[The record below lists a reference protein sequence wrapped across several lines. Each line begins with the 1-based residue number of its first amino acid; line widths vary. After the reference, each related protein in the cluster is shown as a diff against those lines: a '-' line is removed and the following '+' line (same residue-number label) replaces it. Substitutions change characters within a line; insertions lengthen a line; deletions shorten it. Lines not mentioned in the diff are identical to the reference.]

1 MIDPTIAR
9 TGAGAGSP
17 VAAPANLLVV
27 EKAEKHFGG
36 VAAVSEFSMSV
47 SVGSV
52 AGLMGPNG
60 AGKTTLVNLI
70 SGLLNAD
77 SGSIRFDG
85 TEIRTLAAHE
95 IAALGIARTYQNVR
109 LFAGMTVLEQVMAG
123 SFMRRGASLW
133 ASFLGL
139 PKARA
144 KRAALKAE
152 AMALLERVNLA
163 HRANV
168 LAETLSYG
176 EQRRVEIARA
186 LATQPRLL
194 LLDEPTAGMNAQESA
209 GIGELTHRLRD
220 GGLTVLM
227 VEHNVRLVREF
238 CDRVTVMNFGRLL
251 VSGTPVECIDHPD
264 VQAAYFG
271 KRADAERIRSLR

>member
-1 MIDPTIAR
+1 MMPAPP
-9 TGAGAGSP
+9 AASSSASGSQ
-17 VAAPANLLVV
+17 VLLEVDAV
-27 EKAEKHFGG
+27 QKHFGG
-36 VAAVSEFSMSV
+36 VAAVSDFSMTVMRSSV
-47 SVGSV
+47 T
-52 AGLMGPNG
+52 GLMGPNG

-70 SGLLNAD
+70 SGLLHAD
-77 SGSIRFDG
+77 SGSIR
-85 TEIRTLAAHE
+85 LAGQSIQALPAHE
-95 IAALGIARTYQNVR
+95 IAARGIARTYQNVR

-123 SFMRRGASLW
+123 SFMRREASLW

-139 PKARA
+139 PKASARRKQLQA
-144 KRAALKAE
+144 DAL
-152 AMALLERVNLA
+152 ALLERVNLV
-163 HRANV
+163 HRAHV

-186 LATQPRLL
+186 LATKPRLL

-220 GGLTVLM
+220 AGLTVLM
-227 VEHNVRLVREF
+227 VEHNVRLVRDF